1 MTSPRSW
8 TAHVTRFVPLFTVS
22 PRETSTPRSLS
33 RVAKLLF
40 FLPGKETYRYDM
52 CGGAILA
59 ELVPERVH
67 RPLTVATLWP
77 AAESGA
83 TATASGKR
91 KAADVDDE
99 LEAVTDDEEFEA
111 EFQLFVDDDE
121 PSPAA
126 SPESSGRR
134 SRVAAPSP
142 AGTVDQS
149 QTTSPAK

>member
-8 TAHVTRFVPLFTVS
+8 TVS

-40 FLPGKETYRYDM
+40 FLPGKEAYRYDM

-77 AAESGA
+77 W
-83 TATASGKR
+83 
-91 KAADVDDE
+91 
-99 LEAVTDDEEFEA
+99 
-111 EFQLFVDDDE
+111 
-121 PSPAA
+121 P
-126 SPESSGRR
+126 SSG
-134 SRVAAPSP
+134 
-142 AGTVDQS
+142 
-149 QTTSPAK
+149 

>member
-1 MTSPRSW
+1 
-8 TAHVTRFVPLFTVS
+8 
-22 PRETSTPRSLS
+22 
-33 RVAKLLF
+33 
-40 FLPGKETYRYDM
+40 M

-59 ELVPERVH
+59 ELVPARVH

-77 AAESGA
+77 ATESGA

-111 EFQLFVDDDE
+111 EFQLFVGDDE
-121 PSPAA
+121 PSQAA

-142 AGTVDQS
+142 AGTVDQI
-149 QTTSPAK
+149 QITSPAK